1 MSKKT
6 NQGAPVQ
13 ASHSLPALPP
23 KRMRRRVVR
32 ASHSWCWRRPPSRKR
47 VEVAC
52 GRFQPEQV
60 AHLAILPVIYGN
72 H

>member
-1 MSKKT
+1 MSKT
-6 NQGAPVQ
+6 TAEAPNQ
-13 ASHSLPALPP
+13 ASQSLPALPP
-23 KRMRRRVVR
+23 KRARRRVVR

-52 GRFQPEQV
+52 GRALPELV
-60 AHLAILPVIYGN
+60 VHLAILPVVYGN

>member
-1 MSKKT
+1 MSKT
-6 NQGAPVQ
+6 NVEAPNQ
-13 ASHSLPALPP
+13 ASQNLPALPP
-23 KRMRRRVVR
+23 KRTRRRVVR

-60 AHLAILPVIYGN
+60 PYLAILPVIHGN